1 MREIGKSL
9 LLVIMWLAFAG
20 NVMLAL
26 FLFGRILSGLV
37 GRLRAR
43 FRGPA
48 RVNRLGGRANVIPEP
63 WTRRIDGVGSKAR
76 TRAHARGEARPPRE
90 GVKAQ
95 AAGGSDGEAR
105 AA

>member
-1 MREIGKSL
+1 MREIGRSL

-26 FLFGRILSGLV
+26 FLFGRVLSGLV

-43 FRGPA
+43 VRGPA
-48 RVNRLGGRANVIPEP
+48 RVNRHGGGANVIPEP
-63 WTRRIDGVGSKAR
+63 WTERIDGVGRKAR
-76 TRAHARGEARPPRE
+76 TRARARGDVRPPRE
-90 GVKAQ
+90 SVKAQ
-95 AAGGSDGEAR
+95 AAGGGDGEAR

>member
-1 MREIGKSL
+1 MREIGKAL
-9 LLVIMWLAFAG
+9 LLIIWWLAFAA

-26 FLFGRILSGLV
+26 YLFGRVLSGLV

-43 FRGPA
+43 VGGA
-48 RVNRLGGRANVIPEP
+48 AHVNKPGGRANVISEP
-63 WTRRIDGVGSKAR
+63 WTKRIVGVGRKSRPQAR
-76 TRAHARGEARPPRE
+76 ARGDARPTRE

-95 AAGGSDGEAR
+95 AAGGGEAR